1 MDLFWQERLIDEK
14 LDKIEREIETET
26 ERRNK
31 LFKRGKKNIS

>member
-26 ERRNK
+26 VRRNI
-31 LFKRGKKNIS
+31 LFKRGKNIS